1 MKIKSI
7 EATNIKG
14 LAHEILN
21 LDLLPNKP
29 NILVAPNGFGKSS
42 LSIGFDS
49 LKKNKIELDERFYHN
64 GDDAN
69 RPILSL
75 TIEDAVGT
83 RVLIADDTQN
93 TISSDFDVF
102 VINSQLMA
110 KATKMNIGG
119 NTIVKS
125 SLEITPTILVG
136 TIPPKASFN
145 YSAAQ
150 EKVDFG
156 VNSKVLSNIADVFTN
171 PLLVWKIVTDVNL
184 SKFDQVRISKKLQEI
199 KDEINQQ
206 QGSAAEIKQWIEVNK
221 LGNLQAMIELNTLA
235 SILLQFDIP
244 TVQTPVDSF
253 LAAFQFVN
261 RYKKLGADFKKAVA
275 YILYSGEKEYYQK
288 TISNFNTTRIPI
300 KPKED
305 KKKGLIVE
313 WPKAHEISNGQ
324 RDVLSFIT
332 LLIKAKRNFKKQNCI
347 LIIDEIFD
355 YLDDANLISF
365 QYFITTMI
373 EELKGIGRNFF
384 PILMTHLDPLFF
396 NHFCFSRHKMKVVYL
411 KNIPYHSNPNLLNLI
426 KKREDAT
433 IKANVDKHHFHFY
446 PTNINIGGDFDALGL
461 PASWG
466 DSQRFH
472 QFINNELQKYLLNQT
487 DYDPLAICFAVR
499 VRIESLLYAQIAE
512 PLNQQEF
519 LNKHGTKIKLEF
531 CEGIGLAVPET
542 YYLLGLIY
550 NDKLHWRNGLEIIRP
565 VAIKLENVTIKKLI
579 RDIFT

>member
-1 MKIKSI
+1 
-7 EATNIKG
+7 
-14 LAHEILN
+14 
-21 LDLLPNKP
+21 
-29 NILVAPNGFGKSS
+29 
-42 LSIGFDS
+42 
-49 LKKNKIELDERFYHN
+49 
-64 GDDAN
+64 
-69 RPILSL
+69 
-75 TIEDAVGT
+75 
-83 RVLIADDTQN
+83 
-93 TISSDFDVF
+93 
-102 VINSQLMA
+102 
-110 KATKMNIGG
+110 
-119 NTIVKS
+119 
-125 SLEITPTILVG
+125 
-136 TIPPKASFN
+136 
-145 YSAAQ
+145 
-150 EKVDFG
+150 
-156 VNSKVLSNIADVFTN
+156 
-171 PLLVWKIVTDVNL
+171 
-184 SKFDQVRISKKLQEI
+184 
-199 KDEINQQ
+199 
-206 QGSAAEIKQWIEVNK
+206 
-221 LGNLQAMIELNTLA
+221 
-235 SILLQFDIP
+235 
-244 TVQTPVDSF
+244 
-253 LAAFQFVN
+253 
-261 RYKKLGADFKKAVA
+261 
-275 YILYSGEKEYYQK
+275 
-288 TISNFNTTRIPI
+288 
-300 KPKED
+300 
-305 KKKGLIVE
+305 
-313 WPKAHEISNGQ
+313 
-324 RDVLSFIT
+324 
-332 LLIKAKRNFKKQNCI
+332 
-347 LIIDEIFD
+347 
-355 YLDDANLISF
+355 
-365 QYFITTMI
+365 MI